1 MDEPSRIERT
11 LDTGP
16 TARLE
21 VSSLSGSITVRP
33 WDRDQVYVTATIDA
47 DGARDLIDVS
57 IEGSRHVVTAKARPA
72 RIDGNWVRRLV
83 ASNNIPSVHFE
94 ISCPGASDLV
104 AKSAAGDIDI
114 ANLEGDFDIDQA
126 AGRTRIA
133 NHVGNVDIK
142 SVSGE
147 FSGTKLDGPVS
158 YKSVTGNLE
167 VLDSSVTGLSIQT
180 VSGKV
185 VVDPLP
191 LADGPVSIHT
201 VSDQTR
207 LGLDPASLCTV
218 TLRTVTGTV
227 NTDLPFEVLEDSR
240 TKWEAQLNGG
250 GREIDLKSTSGNFDL
265 HSAVPINEV
274 SGESA
279 PRTRQRNTANVLRS
293 LEGGDIDV
301 NEALKLLE
309 SGSHPSNPNPK

>member
-1 MDEPSRIERT
+1 MELSN
-11 LDTGP
+11 
-16 TARLE
+16 
-21 VSSLSGSITVRP
+21 LSGSITVRP
-33 WDRDQVYVTATIDA
+33 WERHEVRVTATIDA

-57 IEGSRHVVTAKARPA
+57 IEGSGNVVTAKARPA

-94 ISCPGASDLV
+94 ISCPGTSDV
-104 AKSAAGDIDI
+104 FAKSAAGDIDI
-114 ANLEGDFDIDQA
+114 ANLEGRVDVDQA

-133 NHVGNVDIK
+133 DHVGRLDIK
-142 SVSGE
+142 GVSGA

-167 VLDSSVTGLSIQT
+167 ILDSRVPGLSIQT
-180 VSGKV
+180 VSSKV
-185 VVDPLP
+185 IVDPLTV
-191 LADGPVSIHT
+191 ADGPVSIHT

-207 LGLDPASLCTV
+207 LVLDPASRCTV
-218 TLRTVTGTV
+218 TLRTVTGTI
-227 NTDLPFEVLEDSR
+227 NTDLPFEVLENSR

-250 GREIDLKSTSGNFDL
+250 GRVIGLKSVSGDFDL
-265 HSAVPINEV
+265 ISASPV
-274 SGESA
+274 SETSDTSA
-279 PRTRQRNTANVLRS
+279 PRTRQPNTATVLKS

-301 NEALKLLE
+301 DEALKLLE

>member
-1 MDEPSRIERT
+1 MDETSRIERT

-21 VSSLSGSITVRP
+21 VSNLSGSITVRP
-33 WDRDQVYVTATIDA
+33 WERHEVRVTATIDA
-47 DGARDLIDVS
+47 DGARDLIDVV
-57 IEGSRHVVTAKARPA
+57 IEGAGNVVTAKAKPA

-83 ASNNIPSVHFE
+83 ATNKVPSVHFE
-94 ISCPGASDLV
+94 ISCPGASAV
-104 AKSAAGDIDI
+104 IAKSAAGDIDI
-114 ANLEGDFDIDQA
+114 ANLEGDVDVDQA

-142 SVSGE
+142 SVSGA
-147 FSGTKLDGPVS
+147 FSGANLDGPVS

-167 VLDSSVTGLSIQT
+167 VLDSRVTGISIQT

-191 LADGPVSIHT
+191 VADGPVSIHT

-207 LGLDPASLCTV
+207 LVLDPASRCTV
-218 TLRTVTGTV
+218 TASNRNRKHENRYALRRFGKQSNEMGGPTH
-227 NTDLPFEVLEDSR
+227 
-240 TKWEAQLNGG
+240 GG
-250 GREIDLKSTSGNFDL
+250 GREIGLKSVSGNFDL
-265 HSAVPINEV
+265 VSAIPIDET
-274 SGESA
+274 SDTSA
-279 PRTRQRNTANVLRS
+279 PRSRQRNTANVLKS

-301 NEALKLLE
+301 DEALELLE
-309 SGSHPSNPNPK
+309 SGSYLSNPNPK

>member
-21 VSSLSGSITVRP
+21 LSNLSGSITVRP
-33 WDRDQVYVTATIDA
+33 WERHEVRVTATIDA
-47 DGARDLIDVS
+47 DGSRDLIDVS
-57 IEGSRHVVTAKARPA
+57 IEGSGNVVTAKARPA

-94 ISCPGASDLV
+94 ISCPGASDV
-104 AKSAAGDIDI
+104 IAKSAAGDIDI
-114 ANLEGDFDIDQA
+114 ANLEGGVDIDQA

-133 NHVGNVDIK
+133 DHVGNVDIK
-142 SVSGE
+142 GVSGE
-147 FSGTKLDGPVS
+147 FSGTKLDGSVR

-167 VLDSSVTGLSIQT
+167 VLDSRVTGLSIQT
-180 VSGKV
+180 VTGKI

-191 LADGPVSIHT
+191 VADEPISIHT
-201 VSDQTR
+201 VSDQTK
-207 LGLDPASLCTV
+207 LTLDPASHCRV
-218 TLRTVTGTV
+218 TLRTVTGTI
-227 NTDLPFEVLEDSR
+227 NTDLPFEVLENSR

-250 GREIDLKSTSGNFDL
+250 GREIGLKSVSGNFDL
-265 HSAVPINEV
+265 VSAVPVDET
-274 SGESA
+274 SGASA
-279 PRTRQRNTANVLRS
+279 PRPRQGSPANVLKS

-301 NEALKLLE
+301 DEALKLLE

>member
-1 MDEPSRIERT
+1 MDEPSRIEQT

-21 VSSLSGSITVRP
+21 VSNLSGSITVRP

-47 DGARDLIDVS
+47 DGSRDLIDIV
-57 IEGSRHVVTAKARPA
+57 IEGSGHVVTAKARPA

-114 ANLEGDFDIDQA
+114 QNLQGDVDLDQA

-142 SVSGE
+142 SVSGA

-167 VLDSSVTGLSIQT
+167 VLDSRVTGLSIQT
-180 VSGKV
+180 VSGKSGR
-185 VVDPLP
+185 
-191 LADGPVSIHT
+191 GPAACGQRPCIHPH
-201 VSDQTR
+201 R
-207 LGLDPASLCTV
+207 L
-218 TLRTVTGTV
+218 
-227 NTDLPFEVLEDSR
+227 
-240 TKWEAQLNGG
+240 
-250 GREIDLKSTSGNFDL
+250 
-265 HSAVPINEV
+265 
-274 SGESA
+274 
-279 PRTRQRNTANVLRS
+279 
-293 LEGGDIDV
+293 
-301 NEALKLLE
+301 
-309 SGSHPSNPNPK
+309 

>member
-21 VSSLSGSITVRP
+21 VSNLSGSITVRP

-57 IEGSRHVVTAKARPA
+57 IEGSGNVVTAKARPT
-72 RIDGNWVRRLV
+72 RIDGNWVRILV

-94 ISCPGASDLV
+94 ISCPDASDLI
-104 AKSAAGDIDI
+104 AKAAAGDIDI
-114 ANLEGDFDIDQA
+114 QNLQGDVDVDQA

-147 FSGTKLDGPVS
+147 FSGTSLDGPVS

-167 VLDSSVTGLSIQT
+167 VLDSRVTGLSIQT
-180 VSGKV
+180 VTGKI

-191 LADGPVSIHT
+191 VADGPISIHT

-207 LGLDPASLCTV
+207 LTLDPTSRCTV
-218 TLRTVTGTV
+218 TLRTVTGSMK
-227 NTDLPFEVLEDSR
+227 TDMPFDVLEDSR
-240 TKWEAQLNGG
+240 TKWEAELNGG
-250 GREIDLKSTSGNFDL
+250 GREIGLKSVSGNFDL
-265 HSAVPINEV
+265 ISASPV
-274 SGESA
+274 SETSDASA
-279 PRTRQRNTANVLRS
+279 PRTRQRNTADVLKS
-293 LEGGDIDV
+293 LEGGDINLD
-301 NEALKLLE
+301 EALELLE
-309 SGSHPSNPNPK
+309 SGSYPSNQNPK